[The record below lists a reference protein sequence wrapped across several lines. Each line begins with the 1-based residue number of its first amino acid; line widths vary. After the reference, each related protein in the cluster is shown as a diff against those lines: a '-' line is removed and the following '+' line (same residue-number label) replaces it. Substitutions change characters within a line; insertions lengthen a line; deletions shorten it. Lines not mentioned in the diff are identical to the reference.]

1 MKPNNLASTQLDSK
15 DVWIAL
21 VLAIFAGCVFYPF
34 ASLRC
39 DAHHDGVMLKPALD
53 VLSGQ
58 VLFRDTFT
66 QYGPLTTYL
75 QAGALAI
82 KPTLLSIRLL
92 AVAAQAGALTFF
104 YLAWRGVLPRS
115 IALVAAAFYLAWPM
129 FYLPFFF
136 MLPWS
141 STVALFFQ
149 SIALFALTRLVAG
162 GSGGPWGWL
171 LGIGC
176 ACTFWCRQPVGGFL
190 TVGAMGCA
198 TVLWL
203 SGWKPADGWIKTICR
218 VVAGGLAVSVLILG
232 HLAINGAVHDWWMQ
246 NVIWPRSWAAGVG
259 ETGFG
264 RFVANLILTPAA
276 AIPLLV
282 LIAMFL
288 PSWIRHFYVRLPRW
302 TEWIWWFGACCV
314 YWAGGDRWLKIGLVQ
329 LQRGWSLLVIGIVA
343 ILAIGLAGRAM
354 WAWMTKR
361 ALGREFHLIAAL
373 TGVAL
378 VSLPQLYPM
387 MSANHVF
394 WAVAPGIGVLLYGVY
409 RLSRLS
415 AHECALGLLLILSV
429 VIYDRYRWGL
439 YTATQPYVR
448 LESPAVLSG
457 LRVDTSQAEALARID
472 AVVTEVLAAEPAVEV
487 ILYGDDALYLSFFNN
502 RENPS
507 PYYVTWPGL
516 LTEAD
521 ILQRREYVTS
531 RRPVVLVN
539 GSGLSQLKSLPGD
552 YRQVLHEP
560 ELALKIYLPGW
571 LRERM
576 AANTGKPAT
585 GR

>member
-1 MKPNNLASTQLDSK
+1 
-15 DVWIAL
+15 
-21 VLAIFAGCVFYPF
+21 
-34 ASLRC
+34 
-39 DAHHDGVMLKPALD
+39 
-53 VLSGQ
+53 
-58 VLFRDTFT
+58 
-66 QYGPLTTYL
+66 
-75 QAGALAI
+75 
-82 KPTLLSIRLL
+82 
-92 AVAAQAGALTFF
+92 
-104 YLAWRGVLPRS
+104 
-115 IALVAAAFYLAWPM
+115 
-129 FYLPFFF
+129 
-136 MLPWS
+136 
-141 STVALFFQ
+141 
-149 SIALFALTRLVAG
+149 
-162 GSGGPWGWL
+162 
-171 LGIGC
+171 
-176 ACTFWCRQPVGGFL
+176 
-190 TVGAMGCA
+190 
-198 TVLWL
+198 
-203 SGWKPADGWIKTICR
+203 
-218 VVAGGLAVSVLILG
+218 
-232 HLAINGAVHDWWMQ
+232 
-246 NVIWPRSWAAGVG
+246 
-259 ETGFG
+259 
-264 RFVANLILTPAA
+264 
-276 AIPLLV
+276 
-282 LIAMFL
+282 
-288 PSWIRHFYVRLPRW
+288 
-302 TEWIWWFGACCV
+302 
-314 YWAGGDRWLKIGLVQ
+314 
-329 LQRGWSLLVIGIVA
+329 
-343 ILAIGLAGRAM
+343 M